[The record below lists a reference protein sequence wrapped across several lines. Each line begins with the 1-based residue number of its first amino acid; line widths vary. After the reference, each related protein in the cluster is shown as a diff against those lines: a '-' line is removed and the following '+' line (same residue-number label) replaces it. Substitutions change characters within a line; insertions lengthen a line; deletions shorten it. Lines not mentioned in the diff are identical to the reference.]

1 MAEQF
6 KGFQITCAFYLFDFA
21 GWELGIDEV
30 HQRHV
35 ALEGFQHPAAGL
47 LVEGIFGQF
56 VECRFVSAFIDD
68 DRAVVNAAHH
78 SGDASPFVQQLL
90 GAAVTNSAYT
100 FDVVGGIP
108 LQSFGF
114 EESTRSR
121 QADQLWELLKVHLLV
136 FGVFTK
142 AHPADFFSN
151 QLQPVAVAGEQVDM
165 IDRWLWRKTTN
176 QHPRQ
181 SSASASLAI
190 SWLTPRAAIIFRM

>member
-108 LQSFGF
+108 CRALA
-114 EESTRSR
+114 SR
-121 QADQLWELLKVHLLV
+121 KARGVGRPISSGNCSKFTCLCLASSRRLTQLTFLE
-136 FGVFTK
+136 
-142 AHPADFFSN
+142 PAAAS
-151 QLQPVAVAGEQVDM
+151 
-165 IDRWLWRKTTN
+165 
-176 QHPRQ
+176 PR
-181 SSASASLAI
+181 
-190 SWLTPRAAIIFRM
+190 RR